1 MRLYLYT
8 IALLS
13 VLISCNNKMTDYN
26 TAIENCIQN
35 RPETKQAGNPDSLI
49 FWRPNP
55 DCLIGSR
62 CPVFEGKTINGRT
75 INNDV
80 LKGHLN
86 IINFW
91 FTSCPPCIAE
101 IPAFNYL
108 VDKYKNRNINFIS
121 FCNENEKDIREF
133 LESREFKFEVI
144 PNGEPV
150 YRKIFKTHWG
160 YPFTLVVDEKGG
172 IIKAFSGGRTEEE
185 QAFKKVV
192 GMLEPL
198 ILENS

>member
-1 MRLYLYT
+1 MH
-8 IALLS
+8 
-13 VLISCNNKMTDYN
+13 
-26 TAIENCIQN
+26 
-35 RPETKQAGNPDSLI
+35 PKQAGNKAGRKPGQLDFLAAQSRL
-49 FWRPNP
+49 PP
-55 DCLIGSR
+55 EASSGQVIGSR

-80 LKGHLN
+80 LKGHLS

-144 PNGEPV
+144 PNGRTI
-150 YRKIFKTHWG
+150 YREVFKTHWG
-160 YPFTLVVDEKGG
+160 YPFTLVVDEKGK
-172 IIKAFSGGRTEEE
+172 IIKAFGGGYGDEER
-185 QAFKKVV
+185 AFEEVINL
-192 GMLEPL
+192 LEPL
-198 ILENS
+198 ILKHSVILHE